1 MNDLLYPVA
10 SRPGRRD
17 ASADDRWDERMIPP
31 HGRPVHRKR
40 VAPWSRLA
48 KPGRAAENEYVR
60 SARIFPALAAVL
72 GITLAACSKGHDT
85 PTAPAMAAR
94 SWRMGFSAIPP
105 RPDFPTLLATLDL
118 WTRRADAA
126 IIHVEPPWDS
136 LLAGTR
142 ADSIV
147 RRQLLGLADYYRA
160 KHLQL
165 VFTLD
170 ATNGLDRAAE
180 SAALVAAG
188 RSITE
193 PAVQRLYRDFAVAVD
208 TLLHPPYLGLGAET
222 NLVRAAA
229 PASVYAALVQMTG
242 GAAAEVRSVDSAVK
256 LYVSVQVE
264 TAWGR
269 LPGGSTFV
277 GIATDLAD
285 FPFAQV
291 IGLSSYP
298 YLGGFA
304 EPEDLPLDYYA
315 RLTGLP
321 ELVVEGGWPSDSI
334 GALSSSPAKQGRYL
348 RRQAELLDRANA
360 VAVFQ
365 LTFTDLDPAY
375 FPPGSILP
383 LFATLGLVDVNLA
396 PKPAL
401 ATWDSAFARPRSGP
415 LFP

>member
-1 MNDLLYPVA
+1 MNRWRNAAVMKDLLLPGRFTTRSARRLGRRSVGRANDLA
-10 SRPGRRD
+10 
-17 ASADDRWDERMIPP
+17 
-31 HGRPVHRKR
+31 HGHPSPSKCVT
-40 VAPWSRLA
+40 PWSRLA
-48 KPGRAAENEYVR
+48 KQGRSAENKYVR
-60 SARIFPALAAVL
+60 SSRLFPALAVV
-72 GITLAACSKGHDT
+72 LAAALAGCSKDHHA
-85 PTAPAMAAR
+85 PTAPTLAAR

-105 RPDFPTLLATLDL
+105 RPDFQTLLATLDL

-126 IIHVEPPWDS
+126 IIQVEPPWDS

-142 ADSIV
+142 VDSIV

-160 KHLQL
+160 KHLVL

-193 PAVQRLYRDFAVAVD
+193 PMVQRLYRDFAVAVD
-208 TLLHPPYLGLGAET
+208 TLLRPAYLGLGAET
-222 NLVRAAA
+222 NLIRAAA
-229 PASVYAALVQMTG
+229 PPSIYSDVVQMTG
-242 GAAAEVRSVDSAVK
+242 GAAADVRAVDRDVK

-269 LPGGSTFV
+269 LGGGSTYV

-285 FPFAQV
+285 FPFAQD

-298 YLGGFA
+298 YLAGFA
-304 EPEDLPLDYYA
+304 EPEDLPLDYYS
-315 RLTGLP
+315 RLTGKP
-321 ELVVEGGWPSDSI
+321 ELVVEGGWTSDSI
-334 GALSSSPAKQGRYL
+334 GALASSPAKQARYI
-348 RRQAELLDRANA
+348 RRQAELLDQANA
-360 VAVFQ
+360 LAVFQ

-383 LFATLGLVDVNLA
+383 LFATLGLVDANLA
-396 PKPAL
+396 PKLAL
-401 ATWDSAFARPRSGP
+401 ATWDSA
-415 LFP
+415 

>member
-1 MNDLLYPVA
+1 MKGMMSP
-10 SRPGRRD
+10 R
-17 ASADDRWDERMIPP
+17 
-31 HGRPVHRKR
+31 HRPVHRNARLIR
-40 VAPWSRLA
+40 VA

-60 SARIFPALAAVL
+60 IARIFPAVAVL
-72 GITLAACSKGHDT
+72 MGLALLGGCSKSHDA
-85 PTAPAMAAR
+85 PTAPALAAR

-105 RPDFPTLLATLDL
+105 RPDFPTQLATLDL

-170 ATNGLDRAAE
+170 ATNGLDRAGE
-180 SAALVAAG
+180 SSPLVAAG

-208 TLLHPPYLGLGAET
+208 TLLRPAYLGLGAET
-222 NLVRAAA
+222 NLIRAAA
-229 PASVYAALVQMTG
+229 PAALYAAVVQMTG
-242 GAAAEVRSVDSAVK
+242 AAASDVRAVDGAVK

-269 LPGGSTFV
+269 LGGGNTYV

-304 EPEDLPLDYYA
+304 EPEDLPIDYYS
-315 RLTGLP
+315 RLTARP
-321 ELVVEGGWPSDSI
+321 MLVVEGGWPSDSA
-334 GALSSSPAKQGRYL
+334 GAVPSSPTKQARYL
-348 RRQAELLDRANA
+348 RRQTELLDHSGAL
-360 VAVFQ
+360 AVFQ

-401 ATWDSAFARPRSGP
+401 ATWDSAFARPRTGP

>member
-1 MNDLLYPVA
+1 MRAL
-10 SRPGRRD
+10 
-17 ASADDRWDERMIPP
+17 
-31 HGRPVHRKR
+31 
-40 VAPWSRLA
+40 RL
-48 KPGRAAENEYVR
+48 
-60 SARIFPALAAVL
+60 FPIGVAVL
-72 GITLAACSKGHDT
+72 GAAILGGCSKGRET
-85 PTAPAMAAR
+85 PTGPAPAVR

-105 RPDFPTLLATLDL
+105 RPDFATQIATLDL

-142 ADSIV
+142 PDSIV
-147 RRQLLGLADYYRA
+147 RRQLLGLADFYRG
-160 KHLQL
+160 KHLEL

-170 ATNGLDRAAE
+170 ATNGLDRASE

-188 RSITE
+188 RSIAE

-208 TLLHPPYLGLGAET
+208 TLLHPTYFGLAAET
-222 NLVRAAA
+222 NLIRAAA
-229 PASVYAALVQMTG
+229 PAALYAAVVQMANAV
-242 GAAAEVRSVDSAVK
+242 AADVRARDAAVK

-269 LPGGSTFV
+269 LGGSNAYI
-277 GIATDLAD
+277 GISSDLAD

-304 EPEDLPLDYYA
+304 EPEDLPIDYYA
-315 RLTGLP
+315 RLTGKP
-321 ELVVEGGWPSDSI
+321 ELVVEGGWPSDSA
-334 GALSSSPAKQGRYL
+334 GAIASSPAKQARYL
-348 RRQAELLDRANA
+348 RRQAELLDRADA
-360 VAVFQ
+360 LAVFQ

-383 LFATLGLVDVNLA
+383 LFATLGLVDANLT
-396 PKPAL
+396 PKLAL